1 MSEKNYLSKIL
12 DYLHDRLSLEER
24 KTFEDAAKRSK
35 QSLDHLAHQEL
46 NDFLRREN
54 TVLKKRKAARLKWF
68 VIGIVFFILSLLVL
82 LFLN

>member
-12 DYLHDRLSLEER
+12 DYLHDRLSPEER
-24 KTFEDAAKRSK
+24 KTFEEAAKRSK
-35 QSLDHLAHQEL
+35 QALDHLAHQEL

-54 TVLKKRKAARLKWF
+54 TVLKKQKAARLKWF
-68 VIGIVFFILSLLVL
+68 VIGIVFFILMLLVL